1 MNPLRR
7 SLLALPGL
15 VLFPLLIVGGV
26 AGYIFTT
33 YALTGQTAEQPT
45 AAATHK
51 GRWQQDVDAL
61 TQQVLEKHI
70 NPFWV
75 VSEGDFM
82 AQAQELK
89 AQAATLSD
97 EEMLFGLMQLMGSI
111 RDGHT
116 RAIPDGMF
124 EERYEESF
132 PVEITWFDDGLF
144 VTRVA
149 QGAQEAL
156 GAQLVS
162 VAGVPVKEM
171 VTRIGPALSF
181 DDGNPY
187 GQRRKF
193 ERFVVRLLLLHAAGF
208 IPDERAADFT
218 FVKEGVNNGE
228 PFTLTLEGQDE
239 AEIDLVGPDF
249 TNPPLY
255 WQGFTDD
262 AVVRTSYLENEDAV
276 YLQYSDSS
284 GLGLD
289 FIDASTR
296 ALQLA
301 RREGVDKLIVDV
313 RLNTGGSELP
323 SMLFN
328 SRLGRHS
335 FLQNG
340 GKLYVIMGRATF
352 SAGFD
357 VVSQLVNSHNAVTVG
372 QPAGT
377 RPNFFG
383 NVQEF
388 ALPNSGV
395 ITTIPTTLSTN
406 FPELGNVRVY
416 PPDLSVPFTSEDF
429 FAGRDPYLE
438 AALQD

>member
-15 VLFPLLIVGGV
+15 VLFPLLIIGGI

-33 YALTGQTAEQPT
+33 YALTGQTSAQPT
-45 AAATHK
+45 PAITRE

-61 TQQVLEKHI
+61 TQQVVDKHV

-97 EEMLFGLMQLMGSI
+97 EEMFYGLRRLMGSI
-111 RDGHT
+111 GDGHT
-116 RAIPDGMF
+116 RAVPAGMF
-124 EERYEESF
+124 EEAYQRRF
-132 PVEITWFDDGLF
+132 PVEITWLDDGLF
-144 VTRVA
+144 VTRAA
-149 QGAQEAL
+149 QNVQEAL
-156 GAQLVS
+156 GAQLVA
-162 VAGVPVKEM
+162 VGGVPVEEM
-171 VTRIGPALSF
+171 VARLGPALSF
-181 DDGNPY
+181 DNGNFY
-187 GQRRKF
+187 DQHSTF
-193 ERFVVRLLLLHAAGF
+193 ERFVVRPLLLHAAGL
-208 IPDERAADFT
+208 IPDEQAAVFT
-218 FVKEGVNNGE
+218 FVKGGVNNGE

-239 AEIDLVGPDF
+239 AEVDLIGPDF

-255 WQGFTDD
+255 WQGFTDG
-262 AVVRTSYLENEDAV
+262 AVVRTSYLEDEGAV
-276 YLQYSDSS
+276 YLQYSDSL
-284 GLGLD
+284 GVGLD

-301 RREGVDKLIVDV
+301 QREGVDKLIVDV
-313 RLNTGGSELP
+313 RLNPGGSELP
-323 SMLFN
+323 FLIFN
-328 SRLGRHS
+328 SRLGRHA

-340 GKLYVIMGRATF
+340 GKVYVIMSRYTF

-357 VVSQLVNSHNAVTVG
+357 VVSGLVSAHDAVTVG

-395 ITTIPTTLSTN
+395 IVTIPTTLSTN

-416 PPDLSVPFTSEDF
+416 PPDLEVAFTSQDF

-438 AALQD
+438 AALAN